1 MVGLGAVIDG
11 EIIDRDFFLGQ
22 FTFSDTTSNVKDGSL
37 KFAMFDVG
45 WSYSP
50 TGGVKLGFF
59 AGYHYWYE
67 KVTAYGLV
75 CNQASI
81 LGCTFPGEVQVGF
94 DTAVLAYQ
102 PTWHA
107 ARIGFGQIAL
117 TERLSFSAEIA
128 GIPYASVQNKD
139 SHLLRQSFADLG
151 PAPNVIANSRYAV
164 GGEAEL
170 MLNYA
175 VTPNIEIGVGGRYW
189 GLTARRGEVL
199 FGAAFNSFNNNSSLS
214 RFDQQRYGVLLQA
227 KGKF

>member
-59 AGYHYWYE
+59 VGYHYWYE

-107 ARIGFGQIAL
+107 ARIGFIGQIAI
-117 TERLSFSAEIA
+117 TERLSFSARSPA
-128 GIPYASVQNKD
+128 FRMRRFRTRTATCCGRA
-139 SHLLRQSFADLG
+139 LRTL
-151 PAPNVIANSRYAV
+151 
-164 GGEAEL
+164 
-170 MLNYA
+170 
-175 VTPNIEIGVGGRYW
+175 
-189 GLTARRGEVL
+189 ARRRTSSPTAGMRS
-199 FGAAFNSFNNNSSLS
+199 AARPS
-214 RFDQQRYGVLLQA
+214 
-227 KGKF
+227 

>member
-1 MVGLGAVIDG
+1 MFARIDHKPTGFFIKGMVGLGTVVDG

-50 TGGVKLGFF
+50 VGGVKLGFF

-94 DTAVLAYQ
+94 DTAVLRISA
-102 PTWHA
+102 HLA
-107 ARIGFGQIAL
+107 RARIGFIGQIAL
-117 TERLSFSAEIA
+117 TERLSFSARDRRH
-128 GIPYASVQNKD
+128 SVC
-139 SHLLRQSFADLG
+139 
-151 PAPNVIANSRYAV
+151 V
-164 GGEAEL
+164 GAEQGQPSAAAEL
-170 MLNYA
+170 CGPWA
-175 VTPNIEIGVGGRYW
+175 GAEHHRQQPVCGTAARPNCCSITRSPPTSKSAPACATGV
-189 GLTARRGEVL
+189 
-199 FGAAFNSFNNNSSLS
+199 
-214 RFDQQRYGVLLQA
+214 
-227 KGKF
+227 

>member
-1 MVGLGAVIDG
+1 
-11 EIIDRDFFLGQ
+11 
-22 FTFSDTTSNVKDGSL
+22 
-37 KFAMFDVG
+37 
-45 WSYSP
+45 
-50 TGGVKLGFF
+50 
-59 AGYHYWYE
+59 
-67 KVTAYGLV
+67 V

-107 ARIGFGQIAL
+107 ARIGFIGQIAL

-139 SHLLRQSFADLG
+139 SHLLRQSFVDLG
-151 PAPNVIANSRYAV
+151 PAPNVIANSRYAL

-175 VTPNIEIGVGGRYW
+175 VTPNIEIGAGGRYW

-199 FGAAFNSFNNNSSLS
+199 FGPAFNSFNNNSSLNRFASSGMACCCKPRASSSLGPS
-214 RFDQQRYGVLLQA
+214 RCIAGMCQPRCGDVSRRA
-227 KGKF
+227 T